1 MPTIYAAT
9 TDGGVRS
16 YGPTITSWNSVHD
29 NDGTTH
35 AFAIPTVAQTNA
47 YGPGVVVNAAGQYN
61 IYRTFFA
68 FDVSGISSAPSSAT
82 FKFKSYVYANGDI
95 IAVKATKPN
104 TSSNIASVDF
114 NELVGYDASG
124 FDNTDLTAYSVKI
137 TGAGSVSAWHTI
149 TLNSTAL
156 SDMGSASTLAI
167 CLMNYDHDYLDVAPT
182 STSTTAQRFGMNFA
196 DNSGTSNDPY
206 IEYTVGYSHDISG
219 VDSGNISKVIGVS
232 AASIAS
238 RSGVDT

>member
-1 MPTIYAAT
+1 MPTIYASA

-16 YGPTITSWNSVHD
+16 YGPTATSWNSVHD
-29 NDGTTH
+29 NDGGSH
-35 AFAIPTVAQTNA
+35 SFAIPTVAQTNA
-47 YGPGVVVNAAGQYN
+47 YGPGVKFDGSNYT

-68 FDVSGISSAPSSAT
+68 FDVSGISSAPGSAL

-95 IAVKATKPN
+95 IAVKATKPD
-104 TSSNIASVDF
+104 TSSNIANADF